1 MLSPFQHLASSPSD
15 ADGFVSLSQLPFLW
29 VGTELPGTVRL
40 ASACAEALC
49 GRTLAGQPVDQIFD
63 APTGGSF
70 AQFLQTLELAQPG
83 TFSAHSLR
91 VKQAAHAGQRLEV
104 WVGQADTALGD
115 AGMLLLLRES
125 SGELLNQAQLER
137 KAVLDPLTGLFNREH
152 FHAALARGLLDLSA
166 LRSGAAVVFIDL
178 DDFKPVNDLH
188 GHAIGDELLLAL
200 ADRLRKTIRGSDVA
214 ARFGGDEFVV
224 ALFGISNAGHAQQ
237 MAQRLLEVVRTPL
250 MLSIGVQHVPSASV
264 GVAYTDDV
272 AVAAQTLLEAADH
285 AMYEAKRGGKNRL
298 VSASALQTAQAV
310 SARARFAQA
319 LQRGELHLRYY
330 PLFAL
335 NRGVTVGFEAFPYWQ
350 HPERGLLGPDEFLD
364 LVDGGPVGEAYSR
377 WQIDAAAQFAG
388 WLDTTGFY
396 VGMGLN
402 LTRTQIETG
411 NFLEPLRA
419 AGHHYVNG
427 CADLTLEFLETMQ
440 FGSIE
445 LAAQVLQQARDLGAY
460 IVLDDFGSGLSSLTL
475 LSKLPLNLVKLHPS
489 VVQDVDTHP
498 AQHRTVAGL
507 IAMAHAMGVRVV
519 AGGVKRAEELAV
531 LNDLGCDLVQ
541 GPMLAEPLTAEELKR
556 IYIDAEVPPKFP
568 LRRPPPAGGTA

>member
-1 MLSPFQHLASSPSD
+1 MLSPFQHLASPPSD

-63 APTGGSF
+63 APTWGSF

-166 LRSGAAVVFIDL
+166 LRSGAAV
-178 DDFKPVNDLH
+178 
-188 GHAIGDELLLAL
+188 
-200 ADRLRKTIRGSDVA
+200 
-214 ARFGGDEFVV
+214 
-224 ALFGISNAGHAQQ
+224 
-237 MAQRLLEVVRTPL
+237 
-250 MLSIGVQHVPSASV
+250 LSIGVQHVPSASV
-264 GVAYTDDV
+264 GVAYTDDA

-298 VSASALQTAQAV
+298 VSASALQTAQAL

-419 AGHHYVNG
+419 AGHYYVNG

-460 IVLDDFGSGLSSLTL
+460 IVLDDFGSGVSSLTL

-507 IAMAHAMGVRVV
+507 IAIAHAMGVRVV